1 MATLERTYI
10 VPLRRTFARAPR
22 YKRSKRAMTALK
34 AFITRHMKGTDVK
47 IGRHLNEFVW
57 ENGIRNPPHHVKISA
72 IRDDEGIVKAELFG
86 FKYEEMTKEE
96 MEKAAK
102 AKKPAKTEAID
113 KDKIVEK
120 VKQKPELAESA
131 VKKPKA
137 IKEEE
142 RLEEMDD
149 KLVKEEMDQHGNLE
163 REEEIKETID
173 EIKKVEPA
181 AKKPA
186 KAKPKKE

>member
-22 YKRSKRAMTALK
+22 YKRSKRAMTALR
-34 AFITRHMKGTDVK
+34 AFITKHMKSQDVK

-57 ENGIRNPPHHVKISA
+57 ENGIKNPPHHVKISA

-102 AKKPAKTEAID
+102 AKKPAKTEAED
-113 KDKIVEK
+113 KDKIAEK
-120 VKQKPELAESA
+120 VKQKPELAEQA
-131 VKKPKA
+131 TKKPKA
-137 IKEEE
+137 IVEEE
-142 RLEEMDD
+142 KFEEIDEQLE
-149 KLVKEEMDQHGNLE
+149 KEEMDQHGNLE

-173 EIKKVEPA
+173 EIKRVEPA
-181 AKKPA
+181 AKKP
-186 KAKPKKE
+186 KKEKKE